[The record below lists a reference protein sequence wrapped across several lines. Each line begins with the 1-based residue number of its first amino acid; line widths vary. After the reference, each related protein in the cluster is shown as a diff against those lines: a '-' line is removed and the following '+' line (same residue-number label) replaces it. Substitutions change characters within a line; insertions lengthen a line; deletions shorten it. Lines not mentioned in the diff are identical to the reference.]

1 MHMAELSIY
10 NPYECCSMVY
20 TDMAPAAD
28 PPETDIACLA
38 VLCSSSCPQCTSL
51 QGILYVLGLLKQLL
65 GAVKLLAS
73 IHHGSSC
80 HRSGY

>member
-1 MHMAELSIY
+1 MNAVAWSIQ
-10 NPYECCSMVY
+10 
-20 TDMAPAAD
+20 TWHRQQI
-28 PPETDIACLA
+28 PPENDIACLA

-65 GAVKLLAS
+65 GAVKLQAS
-73 IHHGSSC
+73 IHHGTPC